1 MKIVHLS
8 DIHVWRYTWDP
19 RRLLGRRALGIMELL
34 MGRARRFQLDR
45 LAAVVDRVGGLQPDH
60 ILITGDLT
68 TTALPS
74 EFRDAARLL
83 APLLTDPARISI
95 VPGNHDRAT
104 GRSLRSRRFEG
115 TFGAFMPALTF
126 PWLRHLDGATAI
138 LGLDPTRTR
147 FSPAR
152 QVACRSTCGCPGHD
166 REPRDP
172 AQGPDRGLSLP
183 CGCPAAVRA
192 RTLAQ
197 AAGQRAG
204 RSGLALGCRAAP
216 LLLWTR
222 PRRLGVPAGIAA
234 EPGLP
239 QRRRSPDA

>member
-45 LAAVVDRVGGLQPDH
+45 LAAVVDRVASLRPDH

-68 TTALPS
+68 TTALPT

-83 APLLTDPARISI
+83 APLLTDPARVSI

-104 GRSLRSRRFEG
+104 GTIAAFPPVRGHFRRLHAGFD
-115 TFGAFMPALTF
+115 F
-126 PWLRHLDGATAI
+126 PMAATARRCDRHPRAGSDPDAI
-138 LGLDPTRTR
+138 LA
-147 FSPAR
+147 AR

-166 REPRDP
+166 RRPRDP
-172 AQGPDRGLSLP
+172 AQGPDRGLPLP
-183 CGCPAAVRA
+183 RGCPAALRA

-216 LLLWTR
+216 LLLWTC
-222 PRRLGVPAGIAA
+222 PRGLGVPAGIACRTSSA
-234 EPGLP
+234 STPALH
-239 QRRRSPDA
+239 